1 MDYNMVTLD
10 ITVGSTVLT
19 LFSYY
24 FEPSRNIDLDLH
36 KISQVFLSKNLN
48 RLVRCM
54 DSNGKSELWFS
65 PYSDSRGDKLSEF
78 ISANNLFVINEDY
91 GPTFQATQGSSYVD
105 VTVIGSDLLQ
115 DVSSWRLSEKE
126 SLSDH
131 MMIEFEFCLSTFLR
145 DTSNVPFKIFNTGKA
160 NWDRFR
166 KFCSFRITRFI
177 DILNYCTDGS
187 RLNTLVEN
195 FSFVLLQ
202 ASQISIHVRNHGK
215 HNVPWWSAEIFCMRK
230 RLNASRRRFQRCKNP
245 PLRELYKSKYLEYR
259 KVYNLKLADAKS
271 QSWKTFLSTIDVHSV
286 WKKIYTYG
294 VKRGFM
300 KKIEITG
307 ICLFTGETTNSLEE
321 TITAVLQKSFP
332 SDLEENDDDLHKE
345 YRIPSSCAYC
355 LFFFCRSYVF
365 L

>member
-1 MDYNMVTLD
+1 
-10 ITVGSTVLT
+10 
-19 LFSYY
+19 
-24 FEPSRNIDLDLH
+24 
-36 KISQVFLSKNLN
+36 
-48 RLVRCM
+48 M
-54 DSNGKSELWFS
+54 DSNSKSELWFS

-91 GPTFQATQGSSYVD
+91 GPTFQATQGSSYID

-115 DVSSWRLSEKE
+115 DISSWRLSEKE

-131 MMIEFEFCLSTFLR
+131 MMIEFEFCLLRSYETPQMFLLK
-145 DTSNVPFKIFNTGKA
+145 SSIQGKQ
-160 NWDRFR
+160 
-166 KFCSFRITRFI
+166 IGI
-177 DILNYCTDGS
+177 
-187 RLNTLVEN
+187 
-195 FSFVLLQ
+195 
-202 ASQISIHVRNHGK
+202 ASQISIPVRNHGK

-271 QSWKTFLSTIDVHSV
+271 QSWKTFLSTIDVHNV

-294 VKRGFM
+294 VKRDFM

-307 ICLFTGETTNSLEE
+307 ICLSTGETTNSLEE

-345 YRIPSSCAYC
+345 YRQAA
-355 LFFFCRSYVF
+355 
-365 L
+365 

>member
-1 MDYNMVTLD
+1 MVTLD

-48 RLVRCM
+48 RLVWCM

-91 GPTFQATQGSSYVD
+91 GPTFQATQGSSYID

-160 NWDRFR
+160 
-166 KFCSFRITRFI
+166 
-177 DILNYCTDGS
+177 
-187 RLNTLVEN
+187 
-195 FSFVLLQ
+195 
-202 ASQISIHVRNHGK
+202 SQISIPVRNHGK

-271 QSWKTFLSTIDVHSV
+271 QSWETFLSTIDVHNV

-294 VKRGFM
+294 VIRDFM

-307 ICLFTGETTNSLEE
+307 ICLSTGETTNSLEE

-332 SDLEENDDDLHKE
+332 SDLEESDDDLHKE
-345 YRIPSSCAYC
+345 YRQAARLLNAVMTEFSVEDSLSIC
-355 LFFFCRSYVF
+355 
-365 L
+365 